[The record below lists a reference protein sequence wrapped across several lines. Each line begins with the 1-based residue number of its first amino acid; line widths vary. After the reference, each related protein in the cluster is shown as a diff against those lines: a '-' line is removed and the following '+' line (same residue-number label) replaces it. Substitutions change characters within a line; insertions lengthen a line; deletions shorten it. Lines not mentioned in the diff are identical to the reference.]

1 MGLQRLAGM
10 GNARPAALLAM
21 SLAGLQPAGAGQ
33 DFAGPVAAR
42 VVEVLDG
49 DTFVADAHVW
59 PGQTVRV
66 NIRIRGI
73 DAPEMKSRCV
83 REHSA
88 AIEARE
94 VLAGL
99 LEDGEVSISISA
111 APNITAGCWPMSRR
125 ATVRRW
131 EKSCSTWD
139 WRGPIGVAGVPA
151 GANRARSRT
160 EGPRYGCTQPP
171 PKCESPDGWSGLCCF
186 SFCGN
191 ARKGL
196 SAGLRSQLAIWL
208 ANRASAC

>member
-1 MGLQRLAGM
+1 MGK
-10 GNARPAALLAM
+10 ARPAALLAM
-21 SLAGLQPAGAGQ
+21 SLAGLQPVGAGQ

-94 VLAGL
+94 ALAGL
-99 LEDGEVSISISA
+99 LEDGEVSISNIGGAKYYGRVLADVSTRDGSA
-111 APNITAGCWPMSRR
+111 VGEILLDLETGAALLGWPACRL
-125 ATVRRW
+125 VQI
-131 EKSCSTWD
+131 EHD
-139 WRGPIGVAGVPA
+139 P
-151 GANRARSRT
+151 
-160 EGPRYGCTQPP
+160 EGPRYGCTQP
-171 PKCESPDGWSGLCCF
+171 
-186 SFCGN
+186 
-191 ARKGL
+191 
-196 SAGLRSQLAIWL
+196 
-208 ANRASAC
+208 